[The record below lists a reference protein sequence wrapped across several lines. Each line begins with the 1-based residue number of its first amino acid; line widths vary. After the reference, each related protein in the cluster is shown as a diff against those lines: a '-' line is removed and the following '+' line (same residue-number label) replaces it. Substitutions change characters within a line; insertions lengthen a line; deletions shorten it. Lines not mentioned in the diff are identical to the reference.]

1 MMKPISSPTSR
12 CCSGSWMV
20 PLRVLLALFLGYSM
34 RFAEL
39 MIAARSPTRKR
50 TASQPLLRTRQETA
64 NTTID
69 DHDVSELALQE
80 GGIIAGTSRS
90 SSSSIVSQRK
100 LAFDFL
106 DFNVGES
113 LDNFFSTPINAW
125 TWGQWLLA
133 IVLISL
139 VLWCCGC
146 VASGSRR
153 RYSRSSR
160 SRNEP
165 ILVD

>member
-50 TASQPLLRTRQETA
+50 A